1 MAFQTFSYF
10 TFLALMTAAYFV
22 LPHRWRWALLLCGSY
37 YFYMCWN
44 TSYAL
49 LMLFST
55 AVTYACGLLV
65 GSARSAKAKKGWVA
79 LSLLLNLSIL
89 FFFKYYGLFAGTI
102 QSVLGGSV
110 RLPQLTVLL
119 PVGISFYIFQA
130 LGYTI
135 DVYRGDIQP
144 VRHFGKYALFV
155 SFFPQLV
162 AGPIERSGNLIRQF
176 DEVHKPD
183 FAQMREGAVQILL
196 GLVKK
201 LVVSDHL
208 AILVDKVY
216 SDAGAYGAPAVIV
229 ATVCFAF
236 QIYCDFSGYSDI
248 AIGSARLLGFRL
260 MKNFDRPYFA
270 RSIGEFWRRW
280 HISLSSWFRDY
291 LYFPL
296 GGSRVKTGRWVFN
309 LMTVFLVSGL
319 WHGAS
324 WTFVAWGALNGLYQV
339 VGRFTKGAR
348 DGAYRAL
355 RINPEGNLRAVIA
368 TGCTFALTVF
378 AWLFFRADSFQQL
391 AVLLRSLVYGWEFES
406 LFKLIYLVNGT
417 ECLLM
422 ALAVGGLLLAEW
434 LGRKGDAMQR
444 FMAAK
449 WPLRWAACLA
459 LLFVL
464 ILFGKYNESPA
475 FIYFQF

>member
-10 TFLALMTAAYFV
+10 TFLALMIAAYYA
-22 LPHRWRWALLLCGSY
+22 LPHRYRWALLLGGSY

-44 TSYAL
+44 ASYAL

-65 GSARSAKAKKGWVA
+65 GRAQAAKAKKGWVA
-79 LSLLLNLSIL
+79 LSLCLNLSIL
-89 FFFKYYGLFAGTI
+89 FFFKYYGLFAGTL

-110 RLPQLTVLL
+110 RLPQLNVLL

-135 DVYRGDIQP
+135 DVYRGEIPP

-162 AGPIERSGNLIRQF
+162 AGPIERSGHLIRQF
-176 DEVHKPD
+176 DEMHHPD
-183 FAQMREGAVQILL
+183 YEQMREGAVLILL

-201 LVVSDHL
+201 LVISDRL
-208 AILVDKVY
+208 AVLVDKVY
-216 SDAGAYGAPAVIV
+216 GDAAAYGAPAIIV
-229 ATVCFAF
+229 ATTCFAL

-248 AIGSARLLGFRL
+248 AVGSAKLLGFRL
-260 MKNFDRPYFA
+260 MKNFDRPYFS

-296 GGSRVKTGRWVFN
+296 GGSRVKAGRWAFN
-309 LMTVFLVSGL
+309 IMTVFLCSGL
-319 WHGAS
+319 WHGAD

-339 VGRFTKGAR
+339 IGRLTKHAR
-348 DGAYRAL
+348 DGAYRRL
-355 RINPEGNLRAVIA
+355 HVDPEGRLRMCIA
-368 TGCTFALTVF
+368 TVCTFALTVF
-378 AWLFFRADSFQQL
+378 AWMFFRADSFTQL
-391 AVLLRSLVYGWEFES
+391 SLLLDALVHGWELAS
-406 LFKLIYLVNGT
+406 LRQLIYLVNGS

-422 ALAVGGLLLAEW
+422 ALLAAGLLLAEW
-434 LGRKGDAMQR
+434 PGRRGDLLQR
-444 FMAAK
+444 LLQTK
-449 WPLRWAACLA
+449 WPLRSLACLA
-459 LLFVL
+459 LLFLL